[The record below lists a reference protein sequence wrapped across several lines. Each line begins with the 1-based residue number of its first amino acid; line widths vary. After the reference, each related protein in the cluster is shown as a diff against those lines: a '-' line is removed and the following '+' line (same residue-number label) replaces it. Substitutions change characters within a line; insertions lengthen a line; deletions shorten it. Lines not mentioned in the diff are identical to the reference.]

1 MVPRCPIVPAVGG
14 HTASAGSGTLQ
25 VFDKRFTSCTKSG
38 DPFVLLVRMYM
49 GCCADVAPEVQLTR
63 GALASLREKG
73 LQDMTPLRKMAVVCV
88 IGIAPVLGIAGG
100 AGATPSPNGPGQPG
114 TGGGNGSTSC
124 QNFMT
129 TPGHSA
135 SGQSPFN
142 SNGQAGQV
150 YAGNPGT
157 ASQQHSAST
166 HSISEYDIA
175 CFQQTT
181 H

>member
-1 MVPRCPIVPAVGG
+1 MRSI
-14 HTASAGSGTLQ
+14 
-25 VFDKRFTSCTKSG
+25 
-38 DPFVLLVRMYM
+38 
-49 GCCADVAPEVQLTR
+49 
-63 GALASLREKG
+63 
-73 LQDMTPLRKMAVVCV
+73 RKMAVVCLIGMAPV
-88 IGIAPVLGIAGG
+88 IGITSAAY
-100 AGATPSPNGPGQPG
+100 ATQSPNGPGQPG
-114 TGGGNGSTSC
+114 TGGGTGSTSC
-124 QNFMT
+124 QNFTT
-129 TPGHSA
+129 TPGGSA

-157 ASQQHSAST
+157 KSQQHSASS

>member
-1 MVPRCPIVPAVGG
+1 VTRVRMMAFVGLIA
-14 HTASAGSGTLQ
+14 TAS
-25 VFDKRFTSCTKSG
+25 
-38 DPFVLLVRMYM
+38 
-49 GCCADVAPEVQLTR
+49 
-63 GALASLREKG
+63 
-73 LQDMTPLRKMAVVCV
+73 
-88 IGIAPVLGIAGG
+88 VLGISGV

-124 QNFMT
+124 QNFTT
-129 TPGHSA
+129 TPGGSA

-142 SNGQAGQV
+142 PNGQAGQV

-166 HSISEYDIA
+166 HSVSEYDIA

>member
-1 MVPRCPIVPAVGG
+1 MRWIGKSPVVGLIAAAPILGL
-14 HTASAGSGTLQ
+14 AG
-25 VFDKRFTSCTKSG
+25 
-38 DPFVLLVRMYM
+38 
-49 GCCADVAPEVQLTR
+49 A
-63 GALASLREKG
+63 
-73 LQDMTPLRKMAVVCV
+73 
-88 IGIAPVLGIAGG
+88 

-114 TGGGNGSTSC
+114 TGGDNGSTSC

-129 TPGHSA
+129 TPGGSA

-142 SNGQAGQV
+142 ANGQAGQV

-157 ASQQHSAST
+157 ASQQHSPSA
-166 HSISEYDIA
+166 HAISEYDIA

>member
-1 MVPRCPIVPAVGG
+1 MRAMRRMVVAGLI
-14 HTASAGSGTLQ
+14 TA
-25 VFDKRFTSCTKSG
+25 
-38 DPFVLLVRMYM
+38 M
-49 GCCADVAPEVQLTR
+49 
-63 GALASLREKG
+63 
-73 LQDMTPLRKMAVVCV
+73 
-88 IGIAPVLGIAGG
+88 PVLGIAGV
-100 AGATPSPNGPGQPG
+100 AAATPSPNGPGQPG

-124 QNFMT
+124 QNFTT
-129 TPGHSA
+129 TPGGSA

-142 SNGQAGQV
+142 PNGQAGQV

-157 ASQQHSAST
+157 ASQQHSASS